1 VYDVHEYI
9 ALSFQFPFWR
19 IREQKNL
26 HASKQENFHDDLVVM
41 KKLFVFPPWFS
52 HYRKQHTVQ
61 PFTHRDKALQNVQG
75 NQSSFLE
82 LL

>member
-9 ALSFQFPFWR
+9 ALSFQFLFWK
-19 IREQKNL
+19 IKELKNPVS
-26 HASKQENFHDDLVVM
+26 SKLVNFHDDLVVM
-41 KKLFVFPPWFS
+41 KKLFVFLLWFS